1 MNSASNCQSDP
12 GTALAKLLDHIRRL
26 DEGRAYGETA
36 VLEKIASLAD
46 RFIAAHPELF
56 TFEQFPL
63 PTEPDAVSCAYQL
76 TEEGTRPALIV
87 NAIRGGVN
95 SAVHDHGTWA
105 VIAGAIG
112 EERNRIY
119 ECRHT
124 TAAGPD
130 EVGIELKGEVVVRPG
145 RPLTLPEATFH
156 SIHTMEGVAALQL
169 HVYGSEPDEN
179 PDRQAFD
186 PTTGRRVYLSPPA
199 Q

>member
-1 MNSASNCQSDP
+1 YTPSKTMNSASNCQSDP

-95 SAVHDHGTWA
+95 RAVPDGATSAV
-105 VIAGAIG
+105 VAGPTG
-112 EERNRIY
+112 EGRNRVHR
-119 ECRHT
+119 CRHT
-124 TAAGPD
+124 PAA
-130 EVGIELKGEVVVRPG
+130 
-145 RPLTLPEATFH
+145 
-156 SIHTMEGVAALQL
+156 
-169 HVYGSEPDEN
+169 
-179 PDRQAFD
+179 
-186 PTTGRRVYLSPPA
+186 
-199 Q
+199 